1 MLDKIKRLFFW
12 ITIPIQKLLQYFSRP
27 EPEMSRDQVDLILNK
42 LLPGDLLLSYE
53 GGRLTSPFIRG
64 QWNHLAVINNNLK
77 VVEAVAPKVR
87 LQDAEEWLFKKKGV
101 AIVRYYGNH
110 LSSSTPIN
118 LLVATYVNKFIGWLY
133 DYLFSYGNKRAYC
146 SEIGYLS
153 YLEFDSN
160 FMNHIPKGRE
170 ILPQDFYDA
179 AKYRLSN
186 LILITEVKN

>member
-1 MLDKIKRLFFW
+1 MLDKIKRVFFW
-12 ITIPIQKLLQYFSRP
+12 ITTPVQKLLQYFSRP
-27 EPEMSRDQVDLILNK
+27 EPEMTRANVDCILSQCQI
-42 LLPGDLLLSYE
+42 GDLLLSYE

-64 QWNHLAVINNNLK
+64 EWDHLAVINNSFE
-77 VVEAVAPKVR
+77 VVEAVAPRVRKVD
-87 LQDAEEWLFKKKGV
+87 LEEWLFKKKGV
-101 AIVRYYGNH
+101 AVVRYCGNTF
-110 LSSSTPIN
+110 SNSGSTH

-133 DYLFSYGNKRAYC
+133 DYLFSYGNRRAYC

-160 FMNHIPKGRE
+160 FMSHIPKGRE

-179 AKYRLSN
+179 AKHRLSN